1 MLAKH
6 AWCAI
11 PALILC
17 PVWGFAQG
25 VTHAKLGPMPRDAP
39 EPALP
44 AHQRAAGRFA
54 IGFGPA
60 AGRGT
65 VLRLLDQQAP
75 LRVLFPDPEPGD
87 PILGAILNCAGG
99 LAGGDRLD
107 QAVRVEAGGAA
118 TLSSAAAEKVYRSL
132 GPETRVA
139 TRLAIGPGAALEW
152 IPQETI
158 LFDQV
163 RFRRRMTV
171 RMAADARLLA
181 AETLVFGRSARGERL
196 ATGQVLDG
204 WRLHGADG
212 RLHWADALE
221 LSGDIA
227 ATLDAPFGFGGAE
240 AMGML
245 LLAAPDAAAHLPLLR
260 GLSAPA
266 PGAATLPRPGL
277 LLGRWVGRATA
288 VRRAVAE
295 AIIALRAAALGLP
308 PRLPRLWAT

>member
-1 MLAKH
+1 
-6 AWCAI
+6 
-11 PALILC
+11 
-17 PVWGFAQG
+17 
-25 VTHAKLGPMPRDAP
+25 MPRDAS

-44 AHQRAAGRFA
+44 VHQRAAGRFVL
-54 IGFGPA
+54 GFGPS

-65 VLRLLDQQAP
+65 VLRHLDQQAP

-99 LAGGDRLD
+99 LAGGDLLH
-107 QAVRVEAGGAA
+107 QTVRVEPGGCA

-132 GPETRVA
+132 GPETRVT
-139 TRLAIGPGAALEW
+139 TRLDLAPGAALEW

-158 LFDQV
+158 LFDRV

-171 RMAADARLLA
+171 ALGAGARLLA

-196 ATGQVLDG
+196 VTGQVLDG
-204 WRLHGADG
+204 WRLHGPDG
-212 RLHWADALE
+212 RLHWADALD
-221 LSGDIA
+221 LSGDTA
-227 ATLDAPFGFGGAE
+227 ATLDARFGFDGAE

-260 GLSAPA
+260 DLPQPA
-266 PGAATLPRPGL
+266 PGAATVPRPGL
-277 LLGRWVGRATA
+277 LLARWLGRATA
-288 VRRAVAE
+288 VRRAVGG
-295 AIIALRAAALGLP
+295 AIIALREAALGLP